1 MKLDEQ
7 YKLIYF
13 KDLGDERG
21 NLVVI
26 EGEGMDIPFD
36 IKRVFYIYG
45 SDDTVVRGQHA
56 NRETEFLLVN
66 VGGSSKVKVDNGTET
81 AVIELNK
88 PGMGL
93 YLSPMVWKDMYD
105 FSADSI
111 LLVLC
116 SRHYDGTEYIYEV
129 MGTPKISIVIPVYY
143 NEDTLM
149 DLYQDMKEKIL
160 GQIGPYELV
169 FVDDGS
175 GDDSWKIMNE
185 IKDMDE
191 NVRLVKLS
199 RNFGEHAA
207 LLAGLSVCT
216 GDCAVTKQ
224 ADLQEDSTLILE
236 MYESWKKGNKVV
248 LAVRRSRDENAVKV
262 FFANMYYAMVRK
274 FVNKNMPVGGCDCYL
289 VDRQVI
295 EVLERLEEKN
305 SSLTLQVLWV
315 GFKTDMVYFDRK
327 DREKGKSRW
336 TFAKKFK
343 LVMDSMMSFSY
354 VPIRFMTYIGV
365 VFDLFAMILMISVLA
380 EYFTKGVP
388 ILGWASLMCVILLSA
403 GLILSMLGVLGEY
416 VWRTLD
422 ASRARPPF
430 IIDEVRKPVREGQAE
445 RTET

>member
-1 MKLDEQ
+1 M
-7 YKLIYF
+7 
-13 KDLGDERG
+13 
-21 NLVVI
+21 
-26 EGEGMDIPFD
+26 
-36 IKRVFYIYG
+36 
-45 SDDTVVRGQHA
+45 S
-56 NRETEFLLVN
+56 
-66 VGGSSKVKVDNGTET
+66 
-81 AVIELNK
+81 
-88 PGMGL
+88 
-93 YLSPMVWKDMYD
+93 
-105 FSADSI
+105 
-111 LLVLC
+111 
-116 SRHYDGTEYIYEV
+116 
-129 MGTPKISIVIPVYY
+129 KISIVVPVYY

-149 DLYQDMKEKIL
+149 DLYQDMKTKIL
-160 GQIGPYELV
+160 GSIGEYELV

-185 IKDMDE
+185 IKELDE
-191 NVRLVKLS
+191 HVRLVKLS

-274 FVNKNMPVGGCDCYL
+274 FVNKDMPVGGCDCYL
-289 VDRQVI
+289 IDRKVI
-295 EVLERLEEKN
+295 EVLERLDEKN
-305 SSLTLQVLWV
+305 SSLTLQVLWT
-315 GFKTDMVYFDRK
+315 GFQTDMVYFDRR

-343 LVMDSMMSFSY
+343 LVLDSMMSFSY
-354 VPIRFMTYIGV
+354 VPIRFMIGMGIL
-365 VFDLFAMILMISVLA
+365 FDIFALILLISVLV

-388 ILGWASLMCVILLSA
+388 ILGWASLMCVILLGF
-403 GLILSMLGVLGEY
+403 GLVLSMQGILGEY

-430 IIDEVRKPVREGQAE
+430 IIDEE
-445 RTET
+445 RVPGHQENTENKEK